1 MLVKNYMQTKVLTVQ
16 EDSTFEDVIQLM
28 KRHKIRHVPVVREGK
43 VVGFITESDVRRAS
57 ASPASSLSVY
67 ELNYLLEKIKV
78 RDIMTPEVVTASPDM
93 TLEEAA
99 LIMRNHK
106 FGGLPVVEED
116 GRLVGII
123 TLTDIVDVF
132 LDVMGVGDRG
142 IRLTIDVAD
151 VPGQIF
157 RLAKIINRYK
167 VNIQSIVASHHPQ
180 PGMRRVV
187 IRIQCADEGDE
198 IVKAIE
204 SEGFEVESRL
214 NCEE

>member
-1 MLVKNYMQTKVLTVQ
+1 MKTKVLTVG
-16 EDSTFEDVIQLM
+16 ENDTFEDVIQLM
-28 KRHKIRHVPVVREGK
+28 KQNKIRHIPVVKRDK
-43 VVGFITESDVRRAS
+43 VVGFITESDVKRVS

-78 RDIMTPEVVTASPDM
+78 RDIMTREVITASPEM

-106 FGGLPVVEED
+106 FGGLPVVED
-116 GRLVGII
+116 NGRLVGII

-132 LDVMGVGDRG
+132 LDVMGVGDQG

-151 VPGQIF
+151 VPGQIY
-157 RLAKIINRYK
+157 RLTEIINRYK
-167 VNIQSIVASHHPQ
+167 VNIQSIVASHHPE

-187 IRIQCADEGDE
+187 IRLQCVSREDD
-198 IVKAIE
+198 IVHAIAA
-204 SEGFEVESRL
+204 EGFQVESRL
-214 NCEE
+214 NCDT

>member
-1 MLVKNYMQTKVLTVQ
+1 MQTKVLTVQ